1 MQTLASKIALSARS
15 VYKCTTKVVDRGVIS
30 AHASDS
36 PDRVIYGNS
45 SIVSDRSAFL
55 SKKFKIKGK
64 KMQKTEFF
72 LNSAF

>member
-1 MQTLASKIALSARS
+1 MQTLAFRTALSARR
-15 VYKCTTKVVDRGVIS
+15 VYKCTTKVFDRGVIS

-36 PDRVIYGNS
+36 PDRVIYGNHL
-45 SIVSDRSAFL
+45 IVRNRSAFQGHQ
-55 SKKFKIKGK
+55 FQAKGK